1 MEAILNKV
9 AKIGVA
15 VAAGSAVLQSS
26 LYNGQNELKNTN
38 CIQTKYGWSKINLF
52 KHFEFKRKTD
62 FLEKLKHLIFSPYIF

>member
-26 LYNGQNELKNTN
+26 LYNGKNELINT
-38 CIQTKYGWSKINLF
+38 IFTDPKYDWFVTNLF
-52 KHFEFKRKTD
+52 
-62 FLEKLKHLIFSPYIF
+62 